1 MIDMYIYIHI
11 YMHMHIYIY
20 IYIYIDIDIEY
31 NTMYTTHI
39 TGDLRPAGS
48 QAGGLDAS
56 RPARAARDLPRG
68 ANSTFDKLG
77 IDHYGKSFRV
87 TLPC

>member
-1 MIDMYIYIHI
+1 MKQRKPSCE
-11 YMHMHIYIY
+11 HIYISIHVY
-20 IYIYIDIDIEY
+20 TYIYIDIDIDIDI
-31 NTMYTTHI
+31 MYTTHV

-56 RPARAARDLPRG
+56 RPARAARDLPWG

-77 IDHYGKSFRV
+77 IDRYGQIFRV
-87 TLPC
+87 ILPC